1 MYVAPRPLLADDPL
15 FAIRLAFA
23 AALGFVLAPLLQSS
37 IPALMAALPVGLMAG
52 NRKAFDPRKVFGAP
66 IAFLVMVWFMSSL
79 VSLTRPMPMVLIVLM
94 GVLLFLGFLVI
105 QRTGNPLGMLIVIVT
120 VLMSVMGMSSIAA
133 MEMLRDAMSEAC
145 IASLFII
152 PAMYLLFPVRTRE
165 KAVEHYV
172 PAPGHHVKAA
182 AIRAGVQLLLCFWL
196 YSFIEPGNIILAVV
210 ATFVLVFPSQQRSLE
225 EARQRM
231 VATLLGAAMALL
243 LLFCFTIVGHLSVM
257 VLLLFLAGLYFGTRM
272 MTGREPPM
280 VYQFGFS
287 AMLALVGGSLTSSEP
302 GYAVLTRVVLTLAG
316 AMAAVLLTALLEALF
331 VPEVARRT
339 SHGQTG
345 QTLGQP

>member
-1 MYVAPRPLLADDPL
+1 MKAVGYKVPGPIAENASLVDIDLPRPVAAGHDILVEVMAVSVNPVDYKVRGSSPPADGDWKVL
-15 FAIRLAFA
+15 GWDA
-23 AALGFVLAPLLQSS
+23 AGIVRE
-37 IPALMAALPVGLMAG
+37 VGSDVTQFNAG
-52 NRKAFDPRKVFGAP
+52 DEV
-66 IAFLVMVWFMSSL
+66 
-79 VSLTRPMPMVLIVLM
+79 
-94 GVLLFLGFLVI
+94 
-105 QRTGNPLGMLIVIVT
+105 
-120 VLMSVMGMSSIAA
+120 
-133 MEMLRDAMSEAC
+133 
-145 IASLFII
+145 
-152 PAMYLLFPVRTRE
+152 Y
-165 KAVEHYV
+165 
-172 PAPGHHVKAA
+172 
-182 AIRAGVQLLLCFWL
+182 
-196 YSFIEPGNIILAVV
+196 
-210 ATFVLVFPSQQRSLE
+210 QRSLE

-243 LLFCFTIVGHLSVM
+243 LLFCFTIVGNLSVM

>member
-1 MYVAPRPLLADDPL
+1 
-15 FAIRLAFA
+15 
-23 AALGFVLAPLLQSS
+23 
-37 IPALMAALPVGLMAG
+37 
-52 NRKAFDPRKVFGAP
+52 
-66 IAFLVMVWFMSSL
+66 
-79 VSLTRPMPMVLIVLM
+79 
-94 GVLLFLGFLVI
+94 
-105 QRTGNPLGMLIVIVT
+105 
-120 VLMSVMGMSSIAA
+120 
-133 MEMLRDAMSEAC
+133 
-145 IASLFII
+145 
-152 PAMYLLFPVRTRE
+152 
-165 KAVEHYV
+165 
-172 PAPGHHVKAA
+172 
-182 AIRAGVQLLLCFWL
+182 
-196 YSFIEPGNIILAVV
+196 
-210 ATFVLVFPSQQRSLE
+210 
-225 EARQRM
+225 
-231 VATLLGAAMALL
+231 
-243 LLFCFTIVGHLSVM
+243 M

>member
-66 IAFLVMVWFMSSL
+66 IAFLVMVWLMSSL

-133 MEMLRDAMSEAC
+133 MEMLRDAMSARPLSRS
-145 IASLFII
+145 ASGRPIS
-152 PAMYLLFPVRTRE
+152 
-165 KAVEHYV
+165 
-172 PAPGHHVKAA
+172 AA
-182 AIRAGVQLLLCFWL
+182 
-196 YSFIEPGNIILAVV
+196 
-210 ATFVLVFPSQQRSLE
+210 
-225 EARQRM
+225 
-231 VATLLGAAMALL
+231 
-243 LLFCFTIVGHLSVM
+243 
-257 VLLLFLAGLYFGTRM
+257 
-272 MTGREPPM
+272 
-280 VYQFGFS
+280 
-287 AMLALVGGSLTSSEP
+287 
-302 GYAVLTRVVLTLAG
+302 
-316 AMAAVLLTALLEALF
+316 
-331 VPEVARRT
+331 
-339 SHGQTG
+339 
-345 QTLGQP
+345 

>member
-1 MYVAPRPLLADDPL
+1 
-15 FAIRLAFA
+15 
-23 AALGFVLAPLLQSS
+23 
-37 IPALMAALPVGLMAG
+37 
-52 NRKAFDPRKVFGAP
+52 
-66 IAFLVMVWFMSSL
+66 
-79 VSLTRPMPMVLIVLM
+79 
-94 GVLLFLGFLVI
+94 
-105 QRTGNPLGMLIVIVT
+105 
-120 VLMSVMGMSSIAA
+120 
-133 MEMLRDAMSEAC
+133 
-145 IASLFII
+145 
-152 PAMYLLFPVRTRE
+152 
-165 KAVEHYV
+165 
-172 PAPGHHVKAA
+172 
-182 AIRAGVQLLLCFWL
+182 
-196 YSFIEPGNIILAVV
+196 
-210 ATFVLVFPSQQRSLE
+210 
-225 EARQRM
+225 M